1 VGNFTVG
8 QTGDYTIT
16 VNNSGAVASVG
27 TVNMNDFLPFGMTA
41 TAINATGWTCS
52 TVPTSFVNCTR
63 SDALAAGGAY
73 PSITATVSLD
83 SSVGPNTTNSAN
95 VTGGGDLSTHF
106 ANDPTTVNVPDLSIA
121 GAHSGNFFVGQ
132 VGATYTVNIS
142 NVGTTAT
149 AGGTVNV
156 NANLLQSLTATAAS
170 GTGWSCTSFLPSTSV
185 FCTRLAGTLAPGAAY
200 PPITITLNVAPDA
213 PSSVTSLLQVNGI
226 GDANFSN
233 NLAFDNLNISRV
245 AVTSSGNG
253 SATVTAG
260 NAASFVFS
268 ANLATNPPAGTVTFS
283 ATGLPPSSNASFTP
297 ASLTVSGP
305 VALTINTSG
314 NGHVAALH
322 PTGADRFGLGRLALF
337 FPFAGVMG
345 FVLLMRTR
353 RKSWLRPAL
362 AISFLTLFLGF
373 AGCGGGGGTPPPPP
387 APVVTP
393 AGTYVITMTATSSNP
408 TIPPVVTKVNLTV
421 Q

>member
-1 VGNFTVG
+1 VGEIG
-8 QTGDYTIT
+8 AGYTIE
-16 VNNSGAVASVG
+16 
-27 TVNMNDFLPFGMTA
+27 
-41 TAINATGWTCS
+41 
-52 TVPTSFVNCTR
+52 
-63 SDALAAGGAY
+63 
-73 PSITATVSLD
+73 
-83 SSVGPNTTNSAN
+83 
-95 VTGGGDLSTHF
+95 
-106 ANDPTTVNVPDLSIA
+106 
-121 GAHSGNFFVGQ
+121 
-132 VGATYTVNIS
+132 IS

-156 NANLLQSLTATAAS
+156 NATLVQSLTATAAS
-170 GTGWSCTSFLPSTSV
+170 GAGWNCNSFFPTTSV
-185 FCTRLAGTLAPGAAY
+185 FCSRPAGTLAPGTAY
-200 PPITITLNVAPDA
+200 PPLTLTLNVAPDA
-213 PSSVTSLLQVNGI
+213 PSSVVTLLNVGGI

-233 NLAFDNLNISRV
+233 NSFTELLPVSRM

-268 ANLATNPPAGTVTFS
+268 ANLATNPPVGTVTFS

-314 NGHVAALH
+314 NGHVAALR

-373 AGCGGGGGTPPPPP
+373 AGCGGGGSTPPPPP